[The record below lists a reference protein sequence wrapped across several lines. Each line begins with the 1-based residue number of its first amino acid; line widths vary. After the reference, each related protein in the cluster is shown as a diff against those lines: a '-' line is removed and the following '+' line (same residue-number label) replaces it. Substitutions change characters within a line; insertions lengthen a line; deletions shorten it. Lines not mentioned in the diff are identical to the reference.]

1 MVVEIKKPLES
12 IIIMGKKNGRVG
24 GGIKY
29 QYLRLDY
36 VLKQT
41 MFKMHKEVSLESR
54 DR

>member
-1 MVVEIKKPLES
+1 MVVEINHWKATSLW
-12 IIIMGKKNGRVG
+12 KKNGRVG
-24 GGIKY
+24 GDIKY

-41 MFKMHKEVSLESR
+41 MFKMHKEVSLEGR

>member
-12 IIIMGKKNGRVG
+12 NIIMEKKMGELG
-24 GGIKY
+24 GDIKY
-29 QYLRLDY
+29 QYLRLHY

-41 MFKMHKEVSLESR
+41 MFKMHKEVSLEGR